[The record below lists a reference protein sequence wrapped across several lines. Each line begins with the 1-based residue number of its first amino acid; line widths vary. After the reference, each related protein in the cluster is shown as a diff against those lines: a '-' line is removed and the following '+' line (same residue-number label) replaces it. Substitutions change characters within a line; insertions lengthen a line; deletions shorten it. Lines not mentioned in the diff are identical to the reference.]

1 MEHLPGRDFRYC
13 YNIYGPSSKAKNPSK
28 IQNKVWILTQ
38 ICHAISVVVQ
48 LQNKKKLNA
57 KHSPQHPTAPILSPS
72 TSLSGLST
80 QGSSYVLATAAQFF

>member
-13 YNIYGPSSKAKNPSK
+13 YNIYGPSSKAKKPSK

-48 LQNKKKLNA
+48 LQNKKAECKTQPSASDSTYPFSLNLTVWFV
-57 KHSPQHPTAPILSPS
+57 H
-72 TSLSGLST
+72 T
-80 QGSSYVLATAAQFF
+80 QGSSYVLPTAAQFF